1 MKNLL
6 ISLKDFV
13 DIISITDIIF
23 LLLVLILIILIIT
36 MFYIFKLGQEY
47 IYVEKDKGAEAG
59 NAEINELADIAKNI
73 EENGSKININL
84 SDYEKEQE
92 DNAIISYDELI
103 KNADKFQIKYD
114 DEEDFDDGLK
124 VRKIELE
131 PFNFKDETKGETP
144 KVKVISYEKE
154 EAFLEALKILQ
165 KNLI

>member
-13 DIISITDIIF
+13 DVISITDIIF

-59 NAEINELADIAKNI
+59 NAETNELADIAKNI

>member
-1 MKNLL
+1 MKSLL

-13 DIISITDIIF
+13 DVISITDIIF

-59 NAEINELADIAKNI
+59 TAEINELADIAKNI

>member
-13 DIISITDIIF
+13 DVISITDIIF

-59 NAEINELADIAKNI
+59 NTEINELTDIAKNI

-131 PFNFKDETKGETP
+131 PFNFKDETKEDTP